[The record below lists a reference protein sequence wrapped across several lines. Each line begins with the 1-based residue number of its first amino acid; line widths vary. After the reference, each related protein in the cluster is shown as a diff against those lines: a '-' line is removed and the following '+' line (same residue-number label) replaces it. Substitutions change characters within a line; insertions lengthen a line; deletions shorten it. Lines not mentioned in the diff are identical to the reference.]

1 MNRIKKMKRLAL
13 LAILGLMI
21 WSCSDMGEDPGPILD
36 VVTSVNFGSVEVG
49 DTTDTTIVLLNK
61 GMETL
66 LIDSVRITDDDLSEF
81 SVTGISDSTEIQPD
95 LMDTLLIQFVSTSDG
110 SKSAILNIY
119 SNDMKSLVT
128 SVNLSGTGGEATT
141 TVSFANDVQP
151 IFSSNCTG
159 CHGGSGGLTLTS
171 FENLIAGTSNNGPVV
186 TSGDGAGSIIIQ
198 KLRGTAG
205 FGVQMPK
212 DLLALSENLISTIET
227 WINEGAQNN

>member
-36 VVTSVNFGSVEVG
+36 VVTSVNFGSVAVG

-66 LIDSVRITDDDLSEF
+66 LIDSVRITNDDSSEF
-81 SVTGISDSTEIQPD
+81 SVAGILDSTEIQPD
-95 LMDTLLIQFVSTSDG
+95 SMETLSIQFKPKLITNTS
-110 SKSAILNIY
+110 ATLNIY
-119 SNDMKSLVT
+119 SNDMDNSLTQVI
-128 SVNLSGTGGEATT
+128 LTGGEN
-141 TVSFANDVQP
+141 VSFANDVQP
-151 IFSSNCTG
+151 IFSSNCTI
-159 CHGGSGGLTLTS
+159 CHSGSGGLTLTS
-171 FENLIAGTSNNGPVV
+171 FENLMAGTSIHGPVV

-205 FGVQMPK
+205 FGGQMP
-212 DLLALSENLISTIET
+212 DGEPALSEDLISTIET
-227 WINEGAQNN
+227 WINEGALDN